1 MTEKDM
7 HQHNGANIC
16 GKCYDLI
23 YRPRVRP
30 SARIIV
36 TIIPL
41 IFLSAFY

>member
-7 HQHNGANIC
+7 HQHKGANIC

-30 SARIIV
+30 NPSLFLV
-36 TIIPL
+36 TSSIAP
-41 IFLSAFY
+41 Y